1 MKEAQWVPGLVL
13 QIFDN
18 FRFYAQLSRIRRCRD
33 LRALSGKFLFFLT
46 LPKRVSCQQ
55 TPHKNQAIRYDNLQL
70 NNAIPGFKFDFSFR
84 VLIML
89 FADIPADFQY
99 ALTEAE
105 SNEYVPPGNAHR

>member
-1 MKEAQWVPGLVL
+1 M
-13 QIFDN
+13 
-18 FRFYAQLSRIRRCRD
+18 
-33 LRALSGKFLFFLT
+33 
-46 LPKRVSCQQ
+46 SCQQ

-70 NNAIPGFKFDFSFR
+70 SNAAMPGSTFDFSFR